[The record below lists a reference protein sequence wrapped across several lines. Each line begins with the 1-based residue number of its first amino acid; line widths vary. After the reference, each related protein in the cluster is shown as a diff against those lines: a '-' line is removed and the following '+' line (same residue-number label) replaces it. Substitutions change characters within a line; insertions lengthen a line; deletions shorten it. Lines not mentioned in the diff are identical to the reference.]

1 MVEEFYGKISRSG
14 SNLSDSLEDKLTGDF
29 FGTLRYMDFCDG
41 LQPVL
46 CGALRKSEKQQAE
59 SKAAIQLIENVNCTN
74 IKDEEHIKF
83 WPKHDL
89 GELDVLLEFDN
100 CYIGIEVKF
109 QSGLSSDDQLIREA
123 NILCD
128 LPKDKKKILL
138 FIAKHE
144 SCISVYRK
152 YKKDISK
159 QGVHFVFASWEDILQ
174 SMKDI
179 LNGGKGSKYTF
190 GQKLMICDL
199 VRLLTRKDFDTFLS
213 MTNGISDRP
222 DQPIEK
228 KGYFMLDDKNHKDD
242 TMNYKNAAFVVFMT
256 YKNVGKLR
264 EAIKS
269 ESENEDCEYTFIKN
283 QNKNK
288 EKGYEYPAAGMV
300 NDFWW
305 LFSKEAN
312 SGSGGTSLYAINIFL
327 TDTNEDAPSE
337 PIFRVL
343 RYISPNAISK
353 KLTGKKLVDAFDEN
367 ADAERNTRDIVVDE
381 IPMTLH
387 QRDINDSEKHAGLR
401 GCYYVDLPLMSISE
415 DDIVH
420 IFHIFDELSKQS
432 DIAYSQQATN
442 EE

>member
-41 LQPVL
+41 LQPIL

-59 SKAAIQLIENVNCTN
+59 SQAAIQLIGNANCTN
-74 IKDEEHIKF
+74 ISDEEHIKF
-83 WPKHDL
+83 WPKHNL

-128 LPKDKKKILL
+128 LAKDKKKILL

-152 YKKDISK
+152 YKNIIRKD
-159 QGVHFVFASWEDILQ
+159 VHFVFASWEDILQ

-190 GQKLMICDL
+190 GQKLMISDL
-199 VRLLTRKDFDTFLS
+199 MRLLIRKDFDTFLS
-213 MTNGISDRP
+213 MTNGIADKLG
-222 DQPIEK
+222 QLIEK
-228 KGYFMLDDKNHKDD
+228 DVDVMLNDKNYKDY
-242 TMNYKNAAFVVFMT
+242 TTNYKNAAYVVFMT
-256 YKNVGKLR
+256 YKNVEKLR

-269 ESENEDCEYTFIKN
+269 KSEEYGYVFI
-283 QNKNK
+283 
-288 EKGYEYPAAGMV
+288 KGYEEKRAGIV
-300 NDFWW
+300 DDIW
-305 LFSKEAN
+305 LTFSKEAN
-312 SGSGGTSLYAINIFL
+312 TGSGDTSLYAVNIFL
-327 TDTNEDAPSE
+327 TNTNEKHPSD

-353 KLTGKKLVDAFDEN
+353 NLTRENLADAFDDPAN
-367 ADAERNTRDIVVDE
+367 TERNACDIVVDE
-381 IPMTLH
+381 IAMTLH
-387 QRDINDSEKHAGLR
+387 QRDINNPKDYAGLQR
-401 GCYYVDLPLMSISE
+401 CYYVDLPLMSISQ
-415 DDIVH
+415 DDIKRV
-420 IFHIFDELSKQS
+420 FHIFDELSKQS

>member
-14 SNLSDSLEDKLTGDF
+14 SNLSDNSEDKLTGDF
-29 FGTLRYMDFCDG
+29 FGALRYMDFCDG
-41 LQPVL
+41 LQPIL

-59 SKAAIQLIENVNCTN
+59 SQAAIQLIGNVNCTN
-74 IKDEEHIKF
+74 ISDEEHIKF

-109 QSGLSSDDQLIREA
+109 KSGLSSDDQLIREA

-128 LPKDKKKILL
+128 LAKDKKKILL

-152 YKKDISK
+152 YTDIISK
-159 QGVHFVFASWEDILQ
+159 DVHFVFASWEDILQ

-179 LNGGKGSKYTF
+179 LHGGKGSKYTF

-199 VRLLTRKDFDTFLS
+199 VRLLTRKGFDTFLS

-228 KGYFMLDDKNHKDD
+228 KGYFMVDNNKDY
-242 TMNYKNAAFVVFMT
+242 TTNYKNAAFVVFMT
-256 YKNVGKLR
+256 YKNVDKLLK
-264 EAIKS
+264 AIKS
-269 ESENEDCEYTFIKN
+269 ESENEDCEYTFIN
-283 QNKNK
+283 RPEDTDN
-288 EKGYEYPAAGMV
+288 GIV
-300 NDFWW
+300 DDIW
-305 LFSKEAN
+305 LTFSKEAN
-312 SGSGGTSLYAINIFL
+312 TGSGDTSLYAINIIL
-327 TDTNEDAPSE
+327 TNTNEADPSD

-343 RYISPNAISK
+343 RYISPIAISK
-353 KLTGKKLVDAFDEN
+353 KLTEKELAEAFDDTAN
-367 ADAERNTRDIVVDE
+367 AERDTCDIVVDE
-381 IPMTLH
+381 IAMTLY
-387 QRDINDSEKHAGLR
+387 QRDINNSKKHAGLQ
-401 GCYYVDLPLMSISE
+401 GCYYVDLPLMSISK
-415 DDIVH
+415 DDIKRV
-420 IFHIFDELSKQS
+420 FHIFDELSKQS

>member
-14 SNLSDSLEDKLTGDF
+14 SNLSDNSEDKLTGDF
-29 FGTLRYMDFCDG
+29 FGALRYMDFCDG
-41 LQPVL
+41 LQPIL

-59 SKAAIQLIENVNCTN
+59 SQAAIQLIGNVNCTN
-74 IKDEEHIKF
+74 ISDEEHIKF

-109 QSGLSSDDQLIREA
+109 KSGLSSDDQLIREA

-128 LPKDKKKILL
+128 FPKDKKKILL

-144 SCISVYRK
+144 ACLSVYRK
-152 YKKDISK
+152 HKNIISK
-159 QGVHFVFASWEDILQ
+159 DVHFVFASWEDILQ

-179 LNGGKGSKYTF
+179 LHGGKGSKYTF

-199 VRLLTRKDFDTFLS
+199 VRLLTRKGFDTFLS

-228 KGYFMLDDKNHKDD
+228 KGYFMVDNNKDY
-242 TMNYKNAAFVVFMT
+242 TTNYKNAACVVFMT
-256 YKNVGKLR
+256 YKNVDKLLK
-264 EAIKS
+264 AIKS
-269 ESENEDCEYTFIKN
+269 ESENEDCEYTFIN
-283 QNKNK
+283 RPEDTDN
-288 EKGYEYPAAGMV
+288 GIV
-300 NDFWW
+300 DDIW
-305 LFSKEAN
+305 LTFSKEAN
-312 SGSGGTSLYAINIFL
+312 TGSGDTSLYAINIIL
-327 TDTNEDAPSE
+327 TNTNEADPSD

-343 RYISPNAISK
+343 RYISPIAISK
-353 KLTGKKLVDAFDEN
+353 KLTEKELEAFDDTAN
-367 ADAERNTRDIVVDE
+367 AERDTCDIVVDE
-381 IPMTLH
+381 IAMTLY
-387 QRDINDSEKHAGLR
+387 QRDINNSKKHAGLQ
-401 GCYYVDLPLMSISE
+401 GCYYVDLPLMSISK
-415 DDIVH
+415 DDIKRV
-420 IFHIFDELSKQS
+420 FHIFDELSKQS

>member
-41 LQPVL
+41 LQPIL

-59 SKAAIQLIENVNCTN
+59 SQDVIQLIENVNCTN

-109 QSGLSSDDQLIREA
+109 KSGLSSDDQLIREA

-128 LPKDKKKILL
+128 LAKDKKKILL
-138 FIAKHE
+138 FIAKHG

-152 YKKDISK
+152 YKNIISK
-159 QGVHFVFASWEDILQ
+159 DVHFVFATWEDILQ

-179 LNGGKGSKYTF
+179 LNGEKGSKYTF

-269 ESENEDCEYTFIKN
+269 ESGNEDCEYTFIKN

-288 EKGYEYPAAGMV
+288 EKGYEYPAAGIV

-312 SGSGGTSLYAINIFL
+312 TGSGDTSLYAINIFL
-327 TDTNEDAPSE
+327 TNTDEADPSE

-343 RYISPNAISK
+343 RYISPVAISK
-353 KLTGKKLVDAFDEN
+353 NLTGENLAEAFDKN
-367 ADAERNTRDIVVDE
+367 ADAERDARDIVVDE
-381 IPMTLH
+381 IAMTLH
-387 QRDINDSEKHAGLR
+387 QRDINNSEKHAGLQ
-401 GCYYVDLPLMSISE
+401 GCYYVDLPLMSISK

>member
-29 FGTLRYMDFCDG
+29 FGALRYMDFCDG
-41 LQPVL
+41 LQPIL

-59 SKAAIQLIENVNCTN
+59 SQAAIQLIGNVNCTN
-74 IKDEEHIKF
+74 ISDEEHIKF

-109 QSGLSSDDQLIREA
+109 KSGLSSDDQLIREA

-144 SCISVYRK
+144 ACLSVYRK
-152 YKKDISK
+152 HKNIISK
-159 QGVHFVFASWEDILQ
+159 DVHFVFASWEDILQ

-179 LNGGKGSKYTF
+179 LHGGKGSKYTF

-199 VRLLTRKDFDTFLS
+199 VRLLTRKGFDTFLS

-228 KGYFMLDDKNHKDD
+228 KGYFMVDNNKDY
-242 TMNYKNAAFVVFMT
+242 TTNYKNAAFVVFMT
-256 YKNVGKLR
+256 YKNVDKLLK
-264 EAIKS
+264 AIKS
-269 ESENEDCEYTFIKN
+269 ESENEDCEYTFIN
-283 QNKNK
+283 RPEDTDN
-288 EKGYEYPAAGMV
+288 GIV
-300 NDFWW
+300 DDIW
-305 LFSKEAN
+305 LTFSKEAN
-312 SGSGGTSLYAINIFL
+312 TGSGDTSLYAINIIL
-327 TDTNEDAPSE
+327 TNTNEADPSD

-343 RYISPNAISK
+343 RYISPIAISK
-353 KLTGKKLVDAFDEN
+353 KLTEKELAEAFDDTAN
-367 ADAERNTRDIVVDE
+367 AERDTCDIVVDE
-381 IPMTLH
+381 IAMTLY
-387 QRDINDSEKHAGLR
+387 QRDINNSKKHAGLQ
-401 GCYYVDLPLMSISE
+401 GCYYVDLPLMSISN